1 MSDHIHSMLEA
12 HPSAGESITPALQEC
27 IRACFACAET
37 CAACADA
44 CLAEA
49 TATEMTR
56 CIRINLDCADICTT
70 TGRVLLRRTAP
81 VDEVVRAQLQ
91 ACAAVSKHCAS
102 ECETHEARLE
112 HCRLCAQS
120 CRRCEEAC
128 HALIHELVPDQLER
142 PEHYAG

>member
-1 MSDHIHSMLEA
+1 MNDHINAILDA
-12 HPSAGESITPALQEC
+12 HPSSGSSNTAALQEC

-37 CAACADA
+37 CTACADA

-49 TATEMTR
+49 SVVDLTR
-56 CIRINLDCADICTT
+56 CIRLNLDCADICAT
-70 TGRVLLRRTAP
+70 TGRVLLRRSAP
-81 VDEVVRAQLQ
+81 VEEIVRAQLQ
-91 ACAAVSKHCAS
+91 ACAAVSKRCAS
-102 ECETHEARLE
+102 KCETHEARLE
-112 HCRLCAQS
+112 HCRLCAHS